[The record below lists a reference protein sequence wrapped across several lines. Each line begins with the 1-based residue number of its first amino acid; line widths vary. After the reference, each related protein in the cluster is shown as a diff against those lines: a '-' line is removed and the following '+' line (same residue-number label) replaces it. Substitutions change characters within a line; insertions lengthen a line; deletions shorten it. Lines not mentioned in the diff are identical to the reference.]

1 MGCKPGVCRP
11 YNLGTASRIEWYGH
25 STWILDYRD
34 AMPKYG
40 VYFQSPCLSVLFTF
54 FNDGRSNGEYRG
66 TVEYNAYRQR
76 MARLYYGSAKAPPI
90 WEKSYSLEEC
100 GSEPFDDLYMQHA
113 IAMGE
118 MLNQK
123 GKWIDGS
130 SGSADRSLH
139 CGE

>member
-1 MGCKPGVCRP
+1 
-11 YNLGTASRIEWYGH
+11 
-25 STWILDYRD
+25 
-34 AMPKYG
+34 MPKYG